1 MELSSDESCC
11 SMAII
16 KQVTR
21 QESRSSC
28 VAHKDNSN
36 VVIGWMLIEELEDVV
51 IYPEFIK
58 EQIHDLDAPPQHF
71 VTRA

>member
-21 QESRSSC
+21 QESRSSAGNC
-28 VAHKDNSN
+28 DADEPAG
-36 VVIGWMLIEELEDVV
+36 ITQLIR
-51 IYPEFIK
+51 P
-58 EQIHDLDAPPQHF
+58 
-71 VTRA
+71 